1 MTTMSNGLF
10 ISIESIDG
18 AGKTTQTKFLADYLT
33 SQGFDV
39 VTTRDPGGTPLA
51 ERIRELLLHEDM
63 NVDTETL
70 LFLACRSD
78 LIDKVILPSFK
89 AGKIVI
95 SDRFHDSTYV
105 YQGVAKRNI
114 ANVDMFSY
122 TLHKPFYP
130 KYTLFLDL
138 DLETSIERITS
149 RDGTKDRFD
158 QLDIEMKKKID
169 SAYRHRASSEKNR
182 IITIDAKGSIE
193 DVQSKI
199 VEWVNT
205 HFIPRHQYLLK
216 NK

>member
-1 MTTMSNGLF
+1 MMNNGIF
-10 ISIESIDG
+10 ISVESIDG
-18 AGKTTQTKFLADYLT
+18 AGKTTQTKFLAEYLT

-39 VTTRDPGGTPLA
+39 VTTRDPGGTSLA
-51 ERIRELLLHEDM
+51 EKIRELLLHEDM
-63 NVDTETL
+63 DVDTETL

-78 LIDKVILPSFK
+78 LIFKVILP
-89 AGKIVI
+89 ALNEGKVVI

-138 DLETSIERITS
+138 DLETSMERITS
-149 RDGTKDRFD
+149 RNGDKDRFD
-158 QLDIEMKKKID
+158 QLDLGMKKKID

-199 VEWVNT
+199 TEWADRF
-205 HFIPRHQYLLK
+205 FIPRHKNLLK